1 MRACARSLTPRRAW
15 TRRLFLTGY
24 WLVLACNLFGI
35 PLHYNF
41 LVLSS
46 QKDKPK
52 MGWSRWLGR
61 VLLADPW
68 GASDSGLW
76 YNLEAA
82 WIALL
87 IPVSGLIYLTR
98 GFLLDSNMPLLAL
111 FMIWNLLLTYL
122 LFGIVPTF
130 VYLTGWGQRHLP
142 WLLDVLNIAAKF
154 PLPIM
159 IIVGFITR
167 PVTFRPCITP
177 S

>member
-1 MRACARSLTPRRAW
+1 MC
-15 TRRLFLTGY
+15 RLFLTGY

-41 LVLSS
+41 LVLCNHRERAKRGVSWT
-46 QKDKPK
+46 Q
-52 MGWSRWLGR
+52 WLAR
-61 VLLADPW
+61 IMLADPW

-122 LFGIVPTF
+122 LFGIVPTA
-130 VYLTGWGQRHLP
+130 VYLTGWGSRNLP
-142 WLLDVLNIAAKF
+142 WLLDILNIAAKF

-167 PVTFRPCITP
+167 PVTFRPCIT